1 MTVNVLSLLE
11 AEGAE
16 DILIQVVK
24 LSEDSLKLPEQVVLS
39 VLVVIVLVDIDSL
52 NVTATVVETATLVE
66 LSSGLTESTV
76 GAVVSEELEEEL
88 SVEVDVLSVSELPL
102 MLSSVLAQLLRVNT
116 RSKIIGKRNCNNFY
130 CIYIYGYP
138 SLDKF
143 TRQLVCESFVNCI
156 SFFLY
161 RCYIYCLPD

>member
-1 MTVNVLSLLE
+1 MSLLE

-116 RSKIIGKRNCNNFY
+116 RSKIIGKRNCNNF
-130 CIYIYGYP
+130 P
-138 SLDKF
+138 
-143 TRQLVCESFVNCI
+143 
-156 SFFLY
+156 
-161 RCYIYCLPD
+161 

>member
-1 MTVNVLSLLE
+1 MSLLE
-11 AEGAE
+11 DEGAA
-16 DILIQVVK
+16 DIFMQVVK

-116 RSKIIGKRNCNNFY
+116 RSKIISKRKCN
-130 CIYIYGYP
+130 
-138 SLDKF
+138 D
-143 TRQLVCESFVNCI
+143 
-156 SFFLY
+156 
-161 RCYIYCLPD
+161 LP

>member
-102 MLSSVLAQLLRVNT
+102 MLSSVLAQLLRVNI
-116 RSKIIGKRNCNNFY
+116 RSKIIGKINCNNF
-130 CIYIYGYP
+130 P
-138 SLDKF
+138 
-143 TRQLVCESFVNCI
+143 
-156 SFFLY
+156 
-161 RCYIYCLPD
+161 

>member
-24 LSEDSLKLPEQVVLS
+24 LSEESRKLPEQVVLS

-88 SVEVDVLSVSELPL
+88 SVEVDVLSVSELLL
-102 MLSSVLAQLLRVNT
+102 MLSSVLAQLLRLNT
-116 RSKIIGKRNCNNFY
+116 RIKIIGTRNCKNF
-130 CIYIYGYP
+130 
-138 SLDKF
+138 LFDKTF
-143 TRQLVCESFVNCI
+143 ICWI
-156 SFFLY
+156 
-161 RCYIYCLPD
+161 CL

>member
-1 MTVNVLSLLE
+1 MSLLE

-76 GAVVSEELEEEL
+76 GAVVSEEVEEEL

-102 MLSSVLAQLLRVNT
+102 MPSSVLAQLLRVNT
-116 RSKIIGKRNCNNFY
+116 RSKIIGKRNCNNF
-130 CIYIYGYP
+130 P
-138 SLDKF
+138 
-143 TRQLVCESFVNCI
+143 
-156 SFFLY
+156 
-161 RCYIYCLPD
+161 